1 MINPEPKP
9 WIERRALPIA
19 ALLLLAFLALG
30 LGSAPQKSATRDEG
44 VHLARGV
51 AILKT
56 GDFRLSI
63 HHPPLMNVLSALPL
77 FLSGRNIVFPQGDP
91 SWQTADKDRF
101 AEVLAQA
108 NRQNLLLFLFL
119 GRLPTLLLAALLG
132 CFLFRFS
139 RELFGTKAALLSLT
153 LYCFDPTIL
162 AHSRL
167 ITTDLAVTAGTFFVI
182 YALWRFYQAPS
193 LRRLTALSVLLGLAL
208 LTKYS
213 AMLLVPLVFVILAA
227 AYWLDPDFRSASKNF
242 RGAPDRS
249 AELTAESPRRAIRAL
264 RATLFLILGLI
275 ITLLVVWSGYFF
287 DLSPWPWSRYLH
299 GFLAT
304 EKLLHH
310 ASNYFLGQTRD
321 TGFRSYY
328 LVLFLLK
335 TPLGTLILLALSLV
349 VRVRVARVPS
359 PAHPSVAQVFQ
370 PAHRLK
376 LLPIFI
382 FLPAIT
388 FFMAA
393 SFLNDLNIGVR
404 YVLPAYPLLFLWIGR
419 LLASGARLTL
429 GAQPTLGARV
439 TVRLSSRLKASP
451 AHFAQPL
458 PRWRR
463 YVVPALAG
471 WTVAASLWIWPDYLM
486 YWNPIAGGPDRAWRI
501 AVAGEDWGQDLP
513 GLARYVKEHGIENLH
528 YNVYG
533 IGMPSLYSLHYQ
545 TFPCSTPVSGWVAVH
560 MVDLYRPRAPGCY
573 DWLKA
578 YSPVAKVGYTIWI
591 YRIE

>member
-1 MINPEPKP
+1 MINPDPKP
-9 WIERRALPIA
+9 WIERWALPIA
-19 ALLLLAFLALG
+19 ALLLLAFLGLG
-30 LGSAPQKSATRDEG
+30 LGSALQKSATRDEG

-77 FLSGRNIVFPQGDP
+77 FLSGRNIVFPEGDP
-91 SWQTADKDRF
+91 SWQNADKDRF

-132 CFLFRFS
+132 CFLFRFC
-139 RELFGTKAALLSLT
+139 RELFGTKAGLLSLT
-153 LYCFDPTIL
+153 LYCGDPTII

-167 ITTDLAVTAGTFFVI
+167 ITTDLAVTAGAFFVI
-182 YALWRFYQAPS
+182 YALWRFDQAPS

-213 AMLLVPLVFVILAA
+213 ALLLVPLVLVILAT
-227 AYWLDPDFRSASKNF
+227 AYWLNAEFRAALGATDFRGAAGF
-242 RGAPDRS
+242 RGAPD
-249 AELTAESPRRAIRAL
+249 PRRAIRAL
-264 RATLFLILGLI
+264 RATLFLILGII
-275 ITLLVVWSGYFF
+275 ITLLVLWSGYGF
-287 DLSPWPWSRYLH
+287 DLAPWPWSRYLH
-299 GFLAT
+299 GFLTT
-304 EKLLHH
+304 EQLLHH
-310 ASNYFLGQTRD
+310 ASNYFLGQTSNH
-321 TGFRSYY
+321 GFRSYY

-335 TPLGTLILLALSLV
+335 TPLGTLCLLLLSVIPLKSFG
-349 VRVRVARVPS
+349 ARLTPG
-359 PAHPSVAQVFQ
+359 AQ
-370 PAHRLK
+370 PLK
-376 LLPIFI
+376 LLPLFI

-393 SFLNDLNIGVR
+393 SFLNDLNLGVR
-404 YVLPAYPLLFLWIGR
+404 YVLPAYPILFVWIGR
-419 LLASGARLTL
+419 LAAEPKALLGARLTL
-429 GAQPTLGARV
+429 GARPTLGARL
-439 TVRLSSRLKASP
+439 TPGARS
-451 AHFAQPL
+451 AHSAQPL

-463 YVVPALAG
+463 YVVPALAA

-486 YWNPIAGGPDRAWRI
+486 YWNPVAGGPDRAWRI

-533 IGMPSLYSLHYQ
+533 IGMPSLYGLHYQ
-545 TFPCSTPVSGWVAVH
+545 TFPCSTPVQGWVAVH
-560 MVDLYRPRAPGCY
+560 MVDLYRPREPGCY
-573 DWLKA
+573 DWLKS

-591 YRIE
+591 YQIE